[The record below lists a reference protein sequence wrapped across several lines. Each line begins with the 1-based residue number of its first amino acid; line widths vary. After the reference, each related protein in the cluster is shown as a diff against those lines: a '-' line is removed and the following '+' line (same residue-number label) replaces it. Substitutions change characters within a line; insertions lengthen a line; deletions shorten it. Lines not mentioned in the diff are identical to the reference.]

1 MMGLRVQRGWGPNYV
16 RLEMDSGGLRGG
28 KGEGLSGGR
37 VKSAEGSNSKNHH
50 SYHEFMSI

>member
-1 MMGLRVQRGWGPNYV
+1 MMGLRLQRGWGPNYV
-16 RLEMDSGGLRGG
+16 GLEMESGGLRGG

-50 SYHEFMSI
+50 SHHEFMSI